1 MITIIFNQVEMN
13 LSQAK
18 KLASNMNDNMRECL
32 ESGLIDDARELHT
45 DLVKLDDLIKGAEIY
60 TSIEKL
66 NSGIRYAIKST
77 DNKGKGITAKKLNN
91 ILHAYKNVTG
101 MDMNTAQVKYLRTIS
116 DEQASRILYTINVFR
131 KEVA

>member
-1 MITIIFNQVEMN
+1 MITIIFNQKEMN
-13 LSQAK
+13 LIQAK
-18 KLASNMNDNMRECL
+18 KLASDMNDNMKECL

-77 DNKGKGITAKKLNN
+77 DSKGKGITAKKLNN
-91 ILHAYKNVTG
+91 ILRAYKNVTG
-101 MDMNTAQVKYLRTIS
+101 IDMNTAQVKYLRTIS
-116 DEQASRILYTINVFR
+116 DEQARRVIYTINAFI

>member
-18 KLASNMNDNMRECL
+18 RLASNINDNMRECL

-60 TSIEKL
+60 TSMEKL

-91 ILHAYKNVTG
+91 ILRAYKTLLN
-101 MDMNTAQVKYLRTIS
+101 L
-116 DEQASRILYTINVFR
+116 ILKPHYF
-131 KEVA
+131 